1 MDLREIGLGSVCE
14 WLRLAQDR
22 GGGGLLWIR
31 WWTCW
36 FWRYGVMT
44 STLRQVPCLSDHL
57 CCSVCK
63 GFKRWC
69 VTFSILFF
77 WTWSVVRHSRTKT
90 FRELVLLPSSGANTV
105 SLDRTQQAFLS
116 EDSSGAS
123 SRYLMLTF

>member
-1 MDLREIGLGSVCE
+1 MDLTIREIGLGSVCE

-31 WWTCW
+31 WWTCG

-44 STLRQVPCLSDHL
+44 STLRQVPYLLDHL
-57 CCSVCK
+57 CCSACK

-77 WTWSVVRHSRTKT
+77 WTWYVVRHSRTKT
-90 FRELVLLPSSGANTV
+90 LYFGSWSYSRLLVQILFRWFGPS
-105 SLDRTQQAFLS
+105 RHF
-116 EDSSGAS
+116 
-123 SRYLMLTF
+123 YLKTIVALAPDT